1 MLADAHN
8 GVWVF
13 DRNTKEDAIR
23 SKGSALDTYWRVGG
37 GAAMVRA
44 LVLLRWSLHLPPCYR
59 ILKAALPVHL
69 VEKLVVDES
78 ANDTDFAT
86 QYPILAI
93 CLAFALLVENV
104 PSFEVEV

>member
-1 MLADAHN
+1 
-8 GVWVF
+8 
-13 DRNTKEDAIR
+13 
-23 SKGSALDTYWRVGG
+23 
-37 GAAMVRA
+37 MVRA